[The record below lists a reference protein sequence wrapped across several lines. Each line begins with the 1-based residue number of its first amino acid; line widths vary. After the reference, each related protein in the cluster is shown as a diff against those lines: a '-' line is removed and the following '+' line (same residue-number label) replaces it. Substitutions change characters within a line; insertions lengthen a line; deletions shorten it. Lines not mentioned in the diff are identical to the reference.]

1 MKIILVAGMEQAGS
15 TLVFN
20 LVQKLYRSYGNY
32 NVDSCWITDFHKKDY
47 NDKCDFLVIKTHGLD
62 RTAITNA
69 YKIILPIR
77 DVRDAAISAYNRGM
91 ISKERDIDL
100 IINRMEKNINTLNNW
115 IKSIKQRKLAAFEFM
130 YERYK
135 KNEAGYTEILLNY
148 LEIKLDKEK
157 IKESIEEINKL
168 YLSKDIVKKDD
179 FSYKNIQYKKT
190 LITQNHNTSGG
201 QSKKYETFFSKE
213 ENDKIINREK
223 INIFLKMYGYIY

>member
-20 LVQKLYRSYGNY
+20 LVQNLYRSYNY

-62 RTAITNA
+62 RAAIMNA

-77 DVRDAAISAYNRGM
+77 DVRDAAISAFNRGM
-91 ISKERDIDL
+91 IGKERSIDL
-100 IINRMEKNINTLNNW
+100 IIKRMERNITTLNNW
-115 IKSIKQRKLAAFEFM
+115 TNSIKQRKISAFEFM

-135 KNEAGYTEILLNY
+135 KNEIAYTEIMLNY
-148 LEIKLDKEK
+148 LEIKLDRDKVKEA
-157 IKESIEEINKL
+157 IENINKL
-168 YLSKDIVKKDD
+168 HLSKDIVKKDD
-179 FSYKNIQYKKT
+179 FSYKNVQYKKT

-213 ENDKIINREK
+213 ENEQIINREK
-223 INIFLKMYGYIY
+223 INKFLKMYGYIY